1 MYSKIRIV
9 AVILSFCLFVCSA
22 FATPAKKYDDII
34 PCESV
39 SIPIYVN
46 SEDTQVSDSNTDYI
60 EEPFEQEEV
69 TEKQSTA
76 EVISSSDA
84 LNDSAED
91 ISVKQENS
99 APEKSYSTAYDVEKS
114 ALFDVSYN
122 GLLYSGDQTDSYIFT
137 SKSRGAISFTFTHS
151 KHEIN
156 NGYYIRTYVRYS
168 PDGDGKEYA
177 WRLVNEAKST
187 YTATEEKSVPI
198 GVMAGTYKIEITSVS
213 ESPVV
218 ASYSLEATFDYDSD
232 YEIEY
237 NDTITRYTE
246 IFDGQSIM
254 GSASY
259 FFDKKDVDWFM
270 IRTYSDEQ
278 ISLDFEHTAKE
289 NETVAWKIT
298 VYDSNSNIV
307 YSGNS
312 YMSTS
317 LLSSGVIGVQKGC
330 YYIKV
335 ESRIYCDSSY
345 TLTVTKSFDKNAEC
359 EYNDTKETANAITV
373 GGTITGNLTNRAP
386 AGDTDYYHFTLT
398 DNGYFAVSLTHEPDA
413 DEVKNVKNGDPSKD
427 GWRITVTDAD
437 GNIIYGDM
445 SSWDDSGVSS
455 PMIGLS
461 AGEYYICVDNANIYF
476 NNVQYVITT
485 EFKADETWEKEPNNT
500 VVSATKLNLGKNI
513 NGGIAPTVDGY
524 DVDYYSFTLTEKSDI
539 AIELNHEYI
548 NSENDIFNATCLDS
562 AGNTPALYDTNGEKI
577 SSLSSIGKDV
587 SSSAYCYSL
596 PAGTYYVKITAAAN
610 YDSVNYAISVKTF

>member
-1 MYSKIRIV
+1 MYSKIRTV
-9 AVILSFCLFVCSA
+9 AVILSICLFVCAA
-22 FATPAKKYDDII
+22 FAAPAKNYDDII

-46 SEDTQVSDSNTDYI
+46 SEDTKVSDSNSDYI
-60 EEPFEQEEV
+60 EESSEQEEV
-69 TEKQSTA
+69 TDKQSTT
-76 EVISSSDA
+76 EVISASDT
-84 LNDSAED
+84 LDDSAED
-91 ISVKQENS
+91 ISVMQENS

-122 GLLYSGDQTDSYIFT
+122 GLLYSGEQTDSYIFT

-168 PDGDGKEYA
+168 PDGDGKQYS

-246 IFDGQSIM
+246 IFDGQAIR

-317 LLSSGVIGVQKGC
+317 MLSSGVIGVQKGC

-335 ESRIYCDSSY
+335 ESRIYCDSAY

-359 EYNDTKETANAITV
+359 EYNDTKETANEITP
-373 GGTITGNLTNRAP
+373 GGTVNGNLTNRAP

-398 DNGYFAVSLTHEPDA
+398 ADGYFAVSLTHDPDA

-427 GWRITVTDAD
+427 GWRITLTDAD

-461 AGEYYICVDNANIYF
+461 AGEYYICVDNADIYF
-476 NNVQYVITT
+476 NNMQYVITT
-485 EFKADETWEKEPNNT
+485 EFTADETWEKEPNNT
-500 VVSATKLNLGKNI
+500 IDSATKLTLGKNI

-539 AIELNHEYI
+539 AIEINHEYI
-548 NSENDIFNATCLDS
+548 NSENDIFNATCLDG
-562 AGNTPALYDTNGEKI
+562 AGNTLALYDTNGEKI

>member
-1 MYSKIRIV
+1 MYSKIRTV
-9 AVILSFCLFVCSA
+9 AVILSICLFVCAA
-22 FATPAKKYDDII
+22 FAAPVKNYDDII

-46 SEDTQVSDSNTDYI
+46 SEDTQVSDSNSDYI
-60 EEPFEQEEV
+60 EESSEHEEV
-69 TEKQSTA
+69 TDEQSTT
-76 EVISSSDA
+76 EVISASDA
-84 LNDSAED
+84 LDDSAED
-91 ISVKQENS
+91 ISVMQENS

-246 IFDGQSIM
+246 IFDGQAIR

-317 LLSSGVIGVQKGC
+317 MLSSGVIGVQKGC

-335 ESRIYCDSSY
+335 ESRIYCDSAY
-345 TLTVTKSFDKNAEC
+345 TLTVTKSFDENTEC
-359 EYNDTKETANAITV
+359 EYNDTIETANEITP
-373 GGTITGNLTNRAP
+373 GGTVNGNLTGRAP

-398 DNGYFAVSLTHEPDA
+398 ENGYFAVSLTHEPDA

-427 GWRITVTDAD
+427 GWRITVTDTD

-455 PMIGLS
+455 PTIGLS

-476 NNVQYVITT
+476 NNMQYVITT
-485 EFKADETWEKEPNNT
+485 AFTADETWEKEPNNT
-500 VVSATKLNLGKNI
+500 IDSATKLTLGKNT

-539 AIELNHEYI
+539 AIEINHEYI

-562 AGNTPALYDTNGEKI
+562 SGNTPALYDTNGEKI

-596 PAGTYYVKITAAAN
+596 PAGTYYIKITAAAN